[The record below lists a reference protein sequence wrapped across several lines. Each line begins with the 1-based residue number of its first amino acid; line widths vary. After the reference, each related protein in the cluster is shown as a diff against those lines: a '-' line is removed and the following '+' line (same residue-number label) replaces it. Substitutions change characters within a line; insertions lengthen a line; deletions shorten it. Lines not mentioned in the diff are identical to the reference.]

1 LKRLLEN
8 RAKQNEK
15 GAIIAEATIVLPM
28 FIFAIFI
35 ILSIVEICYMQSKMS
50 VALNSAAKEMSQ
62 YAYLYTTLGLDESLS
77 GEGGKSS
84 EFMDSFS
91 EVLAK
96 VAGVSDMVAMD
107 EVTELFETGSEVAA
121 GDSLAEYMKDGVG
134 MALAKQLVKKNLV
147 SYKNDTAESFLRR
160 NGVVGGLD
168 GLSFVYTSFLTNETQ
183 DEVDIVVTYKIRVLN
198 FFNNDLELRFLQR
211 ATSKVWGQGVS
222 LVSSEGGNSTADS
235 STGIWDENSLSRGKQ
250 IVSNEK
256 KNYTY
261 TSDKNGFH
269 AYNKEKNEYVRIISI
284 NTFDSSYSDSA
295 NGEKAINNAM
305 KSAFNSLYSG
315 VDKVGTSVTLKDSS
329 GKDATVSTPKDGR
342 VYKIVV
348 VVPDNADITQVQ
360 NIAKAFEKERKEL
373 GDEVS
378 IEVKTGYGSVTQSSE
393 GSGT

>member
-28 FIFAIFI
+28 FIFAILI
-35 ILSIVEICYMQSKMS
+35 ILSVVDICYMQSKMS

-305 KSAFNSLYSG
+305 KSALHSL
-315 VDKVGTSVTLKDSS
+315 
-329 GKDATVSTPKDGR
+329 R
-342 VYKIVV
+342 
-348 VVPDNADITQVQ
+348 
-360 NIAKAFEKERKEL
+360 
-373 GDEVS
+373 
-378 IEVKTGYGSVTQSSE
+378 
-393 GSGT
+393 